1 MSSDLTITDKQDG
14 FTDNQIAALQQMGV
28 QNASQGDLA
37 VFFHEVQR
45 TGLDPFARQI
55 YMIGRRTKV
64 DGQWVTKYTIQTGI
78 DGFRLIARRAADGSH
93 EAFGEPVT
101 AWCGA
106 DAVWREAWLDSR
118 HPPLAAK
125 VVVQRGQGTFTGVA
139 TLEEYQGT
147 RKVKD
152 QDGSWHVEPTSM
164 WKSKPAIM
172 LAKCAE
178 ALALRKAFPQDLS
191 GLYGDDEIQGSDPK
205 EDQQQA
211 DQPVQAVVMASK
223 EQQEQVAALMRQGGV
238 GTAGQ
243 AQIVFQALVGKPISL
258 PEQMTHDEAAM
269 LLEAPSLVVSRTKQ
283 ALSQEAPDASR

>member
-28 QNASQGDLA
+28 QDASQGDLA

-78 DGFRLIARRAADGSH
+78 DGFRLIARRAADRSH

-106 DAVWREAWLDSR
+106 DAVWREAWLDAK

-152 QDGSWHVEPTSM
+152 QDGSWHAEPTSM

-191 GLYGDDEIQGSDPK
+191 GLYGDDEIQESDPK
-205 EDQQQA
+205 EEQQQA

-238 GTAGQ
+238 GTASQ

-269 LLEAPSLVVSRTKQ
+269 LLEAPNLVVSRTKQ
-283 ALSQEAPDASR
+283 ALGQEAPDAAR

>member
-28 QNASQGDLA
+28 QDASQGDLA

-78 DGFRLIARRAADGSH
+78 DGFRLIARRAADRSH

-152 QDGSWHVEPTSM
+152 QDGSWRTEPTSM

-191 GLYGDDEIQGSDPK
+191 GLYGDDEIQESDPK
-205 EDQQQA
+205 EEQQQA

-258 PEQMTHDEAAM
+258 PEQMTHEEAAM
-269 LLEAPSLVVSRTKQ
+269 LLEAPSLVVSRTRH
-283 ALSQEAPDASR
+283 ALGQEAPDASR